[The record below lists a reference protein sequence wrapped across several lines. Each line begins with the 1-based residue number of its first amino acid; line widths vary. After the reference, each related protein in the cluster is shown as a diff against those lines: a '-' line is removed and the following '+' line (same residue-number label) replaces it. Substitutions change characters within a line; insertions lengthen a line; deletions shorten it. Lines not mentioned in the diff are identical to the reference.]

1 MTSPVTIDLSP
12 RDGEVTMAREAQ
24 SAARARRCKSIFK
37 ARQFTIVLWL
47 LLRREAGA
55 WDSESLKRPSGDLH
69 ESAGW
74 SLVSALRAEVNLAK
88 SARFALITLCL
99 RHARAPEST
108 FSKDVGVVVLFKL
121 YMHMRMVH
129 VFITMIRVTNTVLKA
144 WSYIEVFCNVRA
156 LVL

>member
-1 MTSPVTIDLSP
+1 MKWQGHGKRNLQHAHVVANPSLKHDNLLYSALAV
-12 RDGEVTMAREAQ
+12 V
-24 SAARARRCKSIFK
+24 AAR
-37 ARQFTIVLWL
+37 
-47 LLRREAGA
+47 GA